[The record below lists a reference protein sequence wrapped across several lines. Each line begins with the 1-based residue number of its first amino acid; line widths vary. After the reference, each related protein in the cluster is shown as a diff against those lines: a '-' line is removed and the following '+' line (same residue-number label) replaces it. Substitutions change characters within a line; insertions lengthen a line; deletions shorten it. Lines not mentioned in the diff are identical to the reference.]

1 MKMPAYMRMPISC
14 SACSKRCPH
23 VSLGHGPAVRVDGDD
38 LALGGR
44 DDLVTV
50 EGVGPDVGLIDAE
63 ERGDVEPMPPV
74 GDASADDPP
83 LDGLGVYL
91 HGFGELGGRHPPLQQ
106 ERSQPLVR
114 HSTQARGTS
123 KDGFTLAG
131 TSHEIQSPSCR
142 VVTAS

>member
-1 MKMPAYMRMPISC
+1 MPIS
-14 SACSKRCPH
+14 
-23 VSLGHGPAVRVDGDD
+23 SLGLPEEMSPRVPGHRPAVRVDGDD

-44 DDLVTV
+44 DDLVAI
-50 EGVGPDVGLIDAE
+50 ERIGPDVRLIDAE
-63 ERGDVEPMPPV
+63 ERGDVVAVPPV
-74 GDASADDPP
+74 GNAAADDPA
-83 LDGLGVYL
+83 LDGLGVYV
-91 HGFGELGGRHPPLQQ
+91 HGFGELGGSDPLLQQ

-114 HSTQARGTS
+114 HSTQARRTS